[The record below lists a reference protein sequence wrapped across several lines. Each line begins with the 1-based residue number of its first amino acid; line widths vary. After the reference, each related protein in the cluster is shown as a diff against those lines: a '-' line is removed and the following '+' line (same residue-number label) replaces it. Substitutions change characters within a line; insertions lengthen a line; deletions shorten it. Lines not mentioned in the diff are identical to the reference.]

1 MPITFGELV
10 QEVIN
15 EVRERERVT
24 VIAQQQAT
32 KIKELEGELVALKKA
47 NEKHICTVPPVNEK
61 VAVSENVVRE
71 PDKPKLVP
79 VVKEIK

>member
-32 KIKELEGELVALKKA
+32 KIKELESELAGLKK
-47 NEKHICTVPPVNEK
+47 EKTEHICTVPAVN
-61 VAVSENVVRE
+61 ENVVRE

>member
-15 EVRERERVT
+15 EVKERERIT

-32 KIKELEGELVALKKA
+32 KIKELESELAGSKK
-47 NEKHICTVPPVNEK
+47 EKTEHICTVPAVN
-61 VAVSENVVRE
+61 ENVVRE
-71 PDKPKLVP
+71 PDNKPVLKE
-79 VVKEIK
+79 VK